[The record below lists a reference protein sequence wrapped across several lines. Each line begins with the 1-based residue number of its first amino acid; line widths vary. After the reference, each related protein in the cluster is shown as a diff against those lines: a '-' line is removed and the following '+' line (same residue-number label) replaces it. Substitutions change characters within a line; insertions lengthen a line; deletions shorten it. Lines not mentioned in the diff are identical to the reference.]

1 MRCLPRVP
9 AARGA
14 CAYQSRTPF
23 DRTAYGPAF
32 GIVAITLLDSA
43 GPGEGRVASC
53 ERIFCPAATALAVAQ
68 DAVNHAGIRNKGD
81 NPHAAAARA
90 QERVSL
96 EDFPYQTSPCA
107 AGLPRE
113 TSWSAPS
120 PSAPLKEHSPCLSFS
135 PSAWCF
141 SLRVR
146 SVWASETSSRPRRSP
161 SGIRD
166 KKLPCVPVG
175 GHCKRR
181 PHEA

>member
-14 CAYQSRTPF
+14 CAYQSRTHL
-23 DRTAYGPAF
+23 DRTACGPAF
-32 GIVAITLLDSA
+32 GIVDITLLDSA
-43 GPGEGRVASC
+43 GPGEGRVASF

-113 TSWSAPS
+113 IGIVPVLGCWGSLAA
-120 PSAPLKEHSPCLSFS
+120 APLRTDRHHSP
-135 PSAWCF
+135 
-141 SLRVR
+141 
-146 SVWASETSSRPRRSP
+146 
-161 SGIRD
+161 
-166 KKLPCVPVG
+166 PVG
-175 GHCKRR
+175 IGAIKSFMLHVT
-181 PHEA
+181 